1 MKESDEFL
9 VLQKYFKNLGS
20 QFNDSS
26 RILCGPGDDAGLF
39 SSQNED
45 LIFSTDVS
53 VSDIHFPKDLAPD
66 LIAYRSCSV
75 AASDIPACG
84 GILKWLSI
92 SLVTPTKEISW
103 LREFA
108 KGLRLFTKIY
118 QVPIIGGDLVK
129 AKECSVSV
137 GVCGEVNSDQFL
149 PRHGAKEGDSIYVS
163 GTLGAAKLGL
173 KIIKSKKRDLNSL
186 EKKYRNKFLK
196 PKIQTALGKNLRG
209 TANSCIDISD
219 GLIGDLGH
227 ICQQS
232 KLGAKIYVDSIPY
245 EGSFKDALTWGDD
258 YELCFTVPKN
268 KESKLD
274 GILKSLKIEKFKIG
288 EITRDKGIK
297 IFQGG
302 REIQLNRK
310 SYNHLN
316 HE

>member
-20 QFNDSS
+20 QYIDSS
-26 RILCGPGDDAGLF
+26 SILIGPGDDAGLF
-39 SSQNED
+39 SLKNKD

-84 GILKWLSI
+84 GTLNWLSI
-92 SLVTPTKEISW
+92 SLVTPSKEISW

-108 KGLRLFTKIY
+108 KGVRLFTRTY

-129 AKECSVSV
+129 GKECAVSV
-137 GVCGEVNSDQFL
+137 GVCGQVNSHQFL

-163 GTLGAAKLGL
+163 GTLGIAKLGL
-173 KIIKSKKRDLNSL
+173 KLIKSKKKNLNFV
-186 EKKYRNKFLK
+186 EKKYRDKFLK

-209 TANSCIDISD
+209 IANSCIDISD

-232 KLGAKIYVDSIPY
+232 KLGARIYIDSIPHV
-245 EGSFKDALTWGDD
+245 GSFKDALTWGDD
-258 YELCFTVPKN
+258 YELCFTVPKE
-268 KESKLD
+268 KEAKLD
-274 GILKSLKIEKFKIG
+274 GILKKLKIKKSKIG
-288 EITRDKGIK
+288 EITSDKGIK
-297 IFQGG
+297 IFQGAK
-302 REIQLNRK
+302 EIHFKRK
-310 SYNHLN
+310 SFNHLD

>member
-26 RILCGPGDDAGLF
+26 GILIGPGDDAGLF
-39 SSQNED
+39 SKKNID

-84 GILKWLSI
+84 GTLKWLSI
-92 SLVTPTKEISW
+92 SLVTPSKEMSW
-103 LREFA
+103 LKEFA
-108 KGLRLFTKIY
+108 KGLKLFSKKY

-129 AKECSVSV
+129 GKECSVSV
-137 GVCGEVNSDQFL
+137 GVCGEVDSDQFL

-163 GTLGAAKLGL
+163 GILGIAKLGL
-173 KIIKSKKRDLNSL
+173 KVIKSKKKDLNSA

-196 PKIQTALGKNLRG
+196 PKIQTALGENLRG
-209 TANSCIDISD
+209 IANSCIDISD

-232 KLGAKIYVDSIPY
+232 KLGARIYVDSIPY

-258 YELCFTVPKN
+258 YELCFTVPRI
-268 KESKLD
+268 KETRLD
-274 GILKSLKIEKFKIG
+274 GILKRLKIKKFKIG

-297 IFQGG
+297 IFQGAK
-302 REIQLNRK
+302 EITLNRK
-310 SYNHLN
+310 SYNHFK

>member
-20 QFNDSS
+20 QYNDSS
-26 RILCGPGDDAGLF
+26 RILIGPGDDAGLF
-39 SSQNED
+39 SSENKD

-84 GILKWLSI
+84 GTLKWLSI
-92 SLVTPTKEISW
+92 SLVTPSKEISW

-108 KGLRLFTKIY
+108 KGVRLFTRTY
-118 QVPIIGGDLVK
+118 QVPVIGGDLVK
-129 AKECSVSV
+129 GKECSVSV
-137 GVCGEVNSDQFL
+137 GVCGEVSFDKFL

-163 GTLGAAKLGL
+163 GTLGIAKLGL
-173 KIIKSKKRDLNSL
+173 KLIKSKKKDLSSV
-186 EKKYRNKFLK
+186 EKKCRDKFLK
-196 PKIQTALGKNLRG
+196 PKIQTELGKNLRSI
-209 TANSCIDISD
+209 ANSCIDISD
-219 GLIGDLGH
+219 GLMGDLGH

-232 KLGAKIYVDSIPY
+232 KLGARIYVDLIPY

-268 KESKLD
+268 KETKLD
-274 GILKSLKIEKFKIG
+274 GILKRLKIKKFKIG
-288 EITRDKGIK
+288 EITRGKGIK
-297 IFQGG
+297 IFQGAK
-302 REIQLNRK
+302 EIHLNRK

-316 HE
+316 D

>member
-20 QFNDSS
+20 QYNDSS
-26 RILCGPGDDAGLF
+26 GVIIGPGDDAGLF
-39 SSQNED
+39 STKNKD

-53 VSDIHFPKDLAPD
+53 VSNIHFPKDLSPD
-66 LIAYRSCSV
+66 LIAYRSCCV

-84 GILKWLSI
+84 GTLKWLSI
-92 SLVTPTKEISW
+92 SLVTPSQEISW

-108 KGLRLFTKIY
+108 KGVRLFTKTY

-129 AKECSVSV
+129 GKECSVSV
-137 GVCGEVNSDQFL
+137 GVCGEVDSDQFL
-149 PRHGAKEGDSIYVS
+149 PRHGAKEGDLIFVS
-163 GTLGAAKLGL
+163 GTLGIAKLGL
-173 KIIKSKKRDLNSL
+173 KVINSKKKYLNSK

-196 PKIQTALGKNLRG
+196 PKIQIALGKNLRG
-209 TANSCIDISD
+209 IANSCIDISD

-227 ICQQS
+227 ICLQS
-232 KLGAKIYVDSIPY
+232 KLGARIYVDSIPH

-268 KESKLD
+268 KEAKLD
-274 GILKSLKIEKFKIG
+274 GVLKRLKIKKFKIG
-288 EITRDKGIK
+288 EITKDKGIK
-297 IFQGG
+297 IFQGAK
-302 REIQLNRK
+302 EIHLNRK

>member
-20 QFNDSS
+20 QYSDSS
-26 RILCGPGDDAGLF
+26 RILIGPGDDAGLF
-39 SSQNED
+39 SSKNED

-53 VSDIHFPKDLAPD
+53 VADIHFPKDLAPD

-84 GILKWLSI
+84 GTLKWLSI
-92 SLVTPTKEISW
+92 SLVTPSKEISW

-108 KGLRLFTKIY
+108 KGLRLFTRTY

-129 AKECSVSV
+129 GKECSVSV
-137 GVCGEVNSDQFL
+137 GVCGEVNYDQFL

-163 GTLGAAKLGL
+163 GTLGEAKLGL
-173 KIIKSKKRDLNSL
+173 KVTKLKKKNFSSL
-186 EKKYRNKFLK
+186 EKKYRDKFLK

-209 TANSCIDISD
+209 IANSCIDISD

-232 KLGAKIYVDSIPY
+232 KLGARIYVDSIPY
-245 EGSFKDALTWGDD
+245 EGSFKEALTWGDD

-268 KESKLD
+268 KETKLD
-274 GILKSLKIEKFKIG
+274 GILKRLKIKKFKIG
-288 EITRDKGIK
+288 EITTDKGIK
-297 IFQGG
+297 IFQGVK
-302 REIQLNRK
+302 EIQLNRK
-310 SYNHLN
+310 SYNHFD

>member
-20 QFNDSS
+20 QYNDSS
-26 RILCGPGDDAGLF
+26 RILIGPGDDAGLF

-84 GILKWLSI
+84 GTLKWLSI
-92 SLVTPTKEISW
+92 SLVTPSKEISW

-108 KGLRLFTKIY
+108 KGLRLFTRTY

-129 AKECSVSV
+129 GKECSISV
-137 GVCGEVNSDQFL
+137 GVCGEVSSDKFL

-163 GTLGAAKLGL
+163 GTLGIAKLGL
-173 KIIKSKKRDLNSL
+173 KLIKSKKKDLSSL
-186 EKKYRNKFLK
+186 ENKYRKKFLK
-196 PKIQTALGKNLRG
+196 PKIQTALGKNLKG
-209 TANSCIDISD
+209 IANSCIDISD
-219 GLIGDLGH
+219 GLMGDLGH
-227 ICQQS
+227 ICKQS
-232 KLGAKIYVDSIPY
+232 KLGARIYVDLIPY
-245 EGSFKDALTWGDD
+245 VGSFKDALTWGDD

-268 KESKLD
+268 KESKLN
-274 GILKSLKIEKFKIG
+274 GILKRLKIKKFKIG
-288 EITRDKGIK
+288 EITRDKRIK
-297 IFQGG
+297 IFQGAD
-302 REIQLNRK
+302 EIHLNRK

>member
-20 QFNDSS
+20 QYNDSS
-26 RILCGPGDDAGLF
+26 SILIGPGDDAGLF
-39 SSQNED
+39 FSKSTD

-84 GILKWLSI
+84 GTLKWLSI
-92 SLVTPTKEISW
+92 SLVTPSKEISW
-103 LREFA
+103 LQEFA
-108 KGLRLFTKIY
+108 KGVRLFTRTY

-129 AKECSVSV
+129 GRECSVSV
-137 GVCGEVNSDQFL
+137 GVCGEANFNQFL
-149 PRHGAKEGDSIYVS
+149 PRNGAKEGDFIYVS
-163 GTLGAAKLGL
+163 GSLGAAKLGL
-173 KIIKSKKRDLNSL
+173 KVIKSKKKNLSSV

-196 PKIQTALGKNLRG
+196 PKIQTELGKNLRG
-209 TANSCIDISD
+209 IANSCIDISD

-227 ICQQS
+227 ICKQS
-232 KLGAKIYVDSIPY
+232 KLGARIYVDLIPHV
-245 EGSFKDALTWGDD
+245 GSFRDALTWGDD

-268 KESKLD
+268 KETKLN
-274 GILKSLKIEKFKIG
+274 GILKRLKIKKFKIG
-288 EITRDKGIK
+288 EITRDKGVK
-297 IFQGG
+297 IFQGVK
-302 REIQLNRK
+302 EIHLNRK

-316 HE
+316 YE

>member
-20 QFNDSS
+20 QYNDSS
-26 RILCGPGDDAGLF
+26 RILIGPGDDAGLF
-39 SSQNED
+39 SSKNKD

-53 VSDIHFPKDLAPD
+53 VADIHFPKDLAPD

-84 GILKWLSI
+84 GTLKWLSI
-92 SLVTPTKEISW
+92 SLVTPSKEISW
-103 LREFA
+103 LRKFA
-108 KGLRLFTKIY
+108 KGLRLFTRTY

-129 AKECSVSV
+129 GKECSVSV
-137 GVCGEVNSDQFL
+137 GVCGEVNHDQFL
-149 PRHGAKEGDSIYVS
+149 PRHGAKEGDSIYIS
-163 GTLGAAKLGL
+163 GTLGVAKLGL
-173 KIIKSKKRDLNSL
+173 KVTKLKKKNLSSL
-186 EKKYRNKFLK
+186 EKKYRDKFLK

-209 TANSCIDISD
+209 IANSCIDISD

-232 KLGAKIYVDSIPY
+232 KLGARIYVDSIPY
-245 EGSFKDALTWGDD
+245 EGSFKEALTWGDD

-268 KESKLD
+268 KETKLD
-274 GILKSLKIEKFKIG
+274 GILKRLKIKKFKIG
-288 EITRDKGIK
+288 EITSDKEIK
-297 IFQGG
+297 IFQGAK
-302 REIQLNRK
+302 EIQLNRK
-310 SYNHLN
+310 SYNHFD

>member
-1 MKESDEFL
+1 MKESDEFS

-20 QFNDSS
+20 QYNDSS
-26 RILCGPGDDAGLF
+26 SILIGPGDDAGLF
-39 SSQNED
+39 FSKNTD

-84 GILKWLSI
+84 GTLKWLSI
-92 SLVTPTKEISW
+92 SLVTPSKEMSW

-108 KGLRLFTKIY
+108 KGVRLFTRTY

-129 AKECSVSV
+129 GRECSVSV
-137 GVCGEVNSDQFL
+137 GVCGEANSDQFL
-149 PRHGAKEGDSIYVS
+149 PRDGAKEGDFIYVS
-163 GTLGAAKLGL
+163 GPLGAAKLGL
-173 KIIKSKKRDLNSL
+173 KVLKSKKKNLSSV

-196 PKIQTALGKNLRG
+196 PKIQTELGKNLRG
-209 TANSCIDISD
+209 IANSCVDISD

-227 ICQQS
+227 ICKQS
-232 KLGAKIYVDSIPY
+232 KLGARIYVDSIPHV
-245 EGSFKDALTWGDD
+245 GSFRDALTWGDD

-268 KESKLD
+268 KETKLN
-274 GILKSLKIEKFKIG
+274 GILKRLKIKKFKIG
-288 EITRDKGIK
+288 EITRDKSVK
-297 IFQGG
+297 IFQGVK
-302 REIQLNRK
+302 EIHLNRK

-316 HE
+316 YE

>member
-20 QFNDSS
+20 QYNDSS
-26 RILCGPGDDAGLF
+26 RILIGPGDDAGLF
-39 SSQNED
+39 SSKNKD

-53 VSDIHFPKDLAPD
+53 VADIHFPKDLGPD

-84 GILKWLSI
+84 GTLKWLSI
-92 SLVTPTKEISW
+92 SLVTPSKEISW
-103 LREFA
+103 LRKFA
-108 KGLRLFTKIY
+108 KGLRLFTRTY

-129 AKECSVSV
+129 GKECSVSV
-137 GVCGEVNSDQFL
+137 GVCGEVNHDQFL
-149 PRHGAKEGDSIYVS
+149 PRHGAKEGDSIYIS
-163 GTLGAAKLGL
+163 GTLGVAKLGL
-173 KIIKSKKRDLNSL
+173 KVTKLKKKNLSSL
-186 EKKYRNKFLK
+186 EKKYRDKFLK

-209 TANSCIDISD
+209 IANSCIDISD

-232 KLGAKIYVDSIPY
+232 KLGARIYVDSIPY
-245 EGSFKDALTWGDD
+245 EGSFKEALTWGDD

-268 KESKLD
+268 KETKLD
-274 GILKSLKIEKFKIG
+274 GILKRLKIKKFKIG
-288 EITRDKGIK
+288 EITSDKEIK
-297 IFQGG
+297 IFQGAK
-302 REIQLNRK
+302 EIQLNRK
-310 SYNHLN
+310 SYNHFD

>member
-20 QFNDSS
+20 QYNDSS
-26 RILCGPGDDAGLF
+26 SILIGPGDDAGLF
-39 SSQNED
+39 FSKSTD

-84 GILKWLSI
+84 GTLKWLAI
-92 SLVTPTKEISW
+92 SLVTPSKEISW

-108 KGLRLFTKIY
+108 KGVRLFTRTY

-129 AKECSVSV
+129 GRECSVSV
-137 GVCGEVNSDQFL
+137 GVCGEANFNQFL
-149 PRHGAKEGDSIYVS
+149 PRNGAKEGDFIYVS
-163 GTLGAAKLGL
+163 GSLGAAKLGL
-173 KIIKSKKRDLNSL
+173 KVIKSKKKNLSSV

-196 PKIQTALGKNLRG
+196 PKIQTELGKNLRG
-209 TANSCIDISD
+209 IANSCIDISD

-227 ICQQS
+227 ICKQS
-232 KLGAKIYVDSIPY
+232 KLGARIYVDSIPHV
-245 EGSFKDALTWGDD
+245 GSFRDALTWGDD

-268 KESKLD
+268 KETKLN
-274 GILKSLKIEKFKIG
+274 GILKRLKIKKFKIG
-288 EITRDKGIK
+288 EITRDKGVK
-297 IFQGG
+297 IFQGVK
-302 REIQLNRK
+302 EIHLNRK

-316 HE
+316 YE